1 MHNIDTY
8 VQVSWY
14 DIPGMHM
21 YILLESMS
29 TSRGLITVW
38 SLLSTF
44 NIARSRLYAAF
55 MLYRLFI
62 AIIPSSLVLHASSI
76 LHPSCSSFVLRT

>member
-44 NIARSRLYAAF
+44 NIAR
-55 MLYRLFI
+55 
-62 AIIPSSLVLHASSI
+62 
-76 LHPSCSSFVLRT
+76 